1 MNLNAMAAG
10 LTRAVNPPAQAVLWI
25 GTGLYNTSADGVK
38 TPRWA
43 AQYPVTIDV
52 QEMTSKDLRQLDGL
66 NVQGVTNVAY
76 VNGELNAVSRVRRK
90 GGDMVT
96 LLPAG
101 GETYLVAVVLEQWA
115 GWCKVAL
122 SLQLDPPNPL

>member
-1 MNLNAMAAG
+1 MNLNALAAG
-10 LTRAVNPPAQAVLWI
+10 LARAVNPSSEAILWV
-25 GTGLYNTSADGVK
+25 GTGLFNTSPDGVR

-52 QEMTSKDLRQLDGL
+52 QESTSKDLRQLDGL

-76 VNGELNAVSRVRRK
+76 VNGALDAVSRVRRK
-90 GGDMVT
+90 GGDMIT
-96 LLPAG
+96 IQG
-101 GETYLVAVVLEQWA
+101 SGETYLVAAVLEQWA

-122 SLQLDPPNPL
+122 TLQLEPPNA